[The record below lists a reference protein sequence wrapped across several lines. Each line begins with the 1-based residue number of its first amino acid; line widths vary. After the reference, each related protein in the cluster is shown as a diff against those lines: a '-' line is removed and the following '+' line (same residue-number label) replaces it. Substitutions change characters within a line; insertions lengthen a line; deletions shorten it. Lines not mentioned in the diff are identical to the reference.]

1 MPETKGKMDWKV
13 PYAGARVLVTG
24 HTGFKGSWLCEWLLA
39 LGAEV
44 HGFSLEPPTTPA
56 LFNQLG
62 LGARMA
68 GNTADIRDRSA
79 LGEVIRKVQPAF
91 VFHLAAQS
99 LVRRSYQQP
108 HETFSVNFAG
118 TLNLLE
124 EVRVLDKHCSVVV
137 VTSDKCYEN
146 RSTQEPFREA
156 DALGG
161 HDCYSAS
168 KGAAEVLVAAY
179 RRSFFASQNSAVR
192 VSTARAG
199 NVIGGGDWAEDRLIP
214 DAVRNLSEGR
224 PIPVRNPSAT
234 RPWQH
239 VLEPL
244 GGYLLLAARMR
255 QGALESAVRGTSADA
270 AAFNFGPLDE
280 SDRTVREVVEKV
292 TKTWSG
298 TWETTGAGDAPHES
312 KWLSLDVSRAR
323 QTLGWL
329 PVWSFNQTV
338 ERTMHWYKEV
348 ARDKALAREI
358 TLEQIKEHEDR
369 FSSKTGL

>member
-1 MPETKGKMDWKV
+1 MPEGNGKMDWKR

-44 HGFSLEPPTTPA
+44 HGFALEPPTTPA
-56 LFNQLG
+56 LFSQLE

-68 GNTADIRDRSA
+68 GNTADIRDRNA

-108 HETFSVNFAG
+108 HDTFSVNFAG

-124 EVRVLDKHCSVVV
+124 EVRLLDKQCNVVV

-192 VSTARAG
+192 VSTGRAG
-199 NVIGGGDWAEDRLIP
+199 NVIGGGDWAEDRIIP
-214 DAVRNLSEGR
+214 DAVRSLSQGR

-244 GGYLLLAARMR
+244 GGYLLLAARMK
-255 QGALESAVRGTSADA
+255 QGALESAVRGSSGDA
-270 AAFNFGPLDE
+270 SAFNFGPLEE
-280 SDRTVREVVEKV
+280 SDRTVREVVEEV

-298 TWETTGAGDAPHES
+298 TWEKTGAEDAPHES
-312 KWLSLDVSRAR
+312 NWLSLDVSRAR
-323 QTLGWL
+323 QSLGWL
-329 PVWSFNQTV
+329 PVWSFSQTV
-338 ERTMHWYKEV
+338 ERTVHWYKEV
-348 ARDKALAREI
+348 ARDKALAREV
-358 TLEQIKEHEDR
+358 TLEQIREHEDR

>member
-1 MPETKGKMDWKV
+1 MPEENQQMDWKH
-13 PYAGARVLVTG
+13 PYAGAQVLVTG
-24 HTGFKGSWLCEWLLA
+24 HTGFKGSWLCEWLLS

-44 HGFSLEPPTTPA
+44 HGFALEPPTTPA
-56 LFNQLG
+56 LFHQLG
-62 LGARMA
+62 LGERMVS
-68 GNTADIRDRSA
+68 NTADVRDRVA
-79 LGEVIRKVQPAF
+79 LGDVIRKVRPAF

-108 HETFSVNFAG
+108 HDTFSVNFSG

-124 EVRVLDKHCSVVV
+124 ELRLTDEQCSVVV

-146 RSTQEPFREA
+146 TSTQKPFREA

-179 RRSFFASQNSAVR
+179 RRSFFASRNSPVR

-199 NVIGGGDWAEDRLIP
+199 NVIGGGDWAEDRIIP
-214 DAVRNLSEGR
+214 DVVRNLTEGR
-224 PIPVRNPSAT
+224 PIPVRNPAAT

-244 GGYLLLAARMR
+244 GGYLILAARMN
-255 QGALESAVRGTSADA
+255 QGDLESALCGSSADA

-280 SDRTVREVVEKV
+280 SDRTVREVVQEV

-298 TWETTGAGDAPHES
+298 TWEKTGAEDAPHES
-312 KWLSLDVSRAR
+312 KCLSLDVSRAR
-323 QTLGWL
+323 QNLGWL
-329 PVWSFNQTV
+329 PVWNFGQTV
-338 ERTMHWYKEV
+338 ERTVQWYKEV
-348 ARDKALAREI
+348 ARDKALARKI

-369 FSSKTGL
+369 FSSMTGL